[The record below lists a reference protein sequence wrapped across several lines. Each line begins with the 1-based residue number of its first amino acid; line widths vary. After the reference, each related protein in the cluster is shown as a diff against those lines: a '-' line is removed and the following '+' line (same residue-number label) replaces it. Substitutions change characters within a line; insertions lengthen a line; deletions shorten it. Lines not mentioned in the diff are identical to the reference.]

1 MISKMLHCGL
11 VLGIAVGVTMRLA
24 RSAEPDSHAAVAV
37 SASESSLPEH
47 GIYPHGRKLAF
58 LGYSGDPARDLANG
72 FTVAGPVYGDQKPYL
87 ERCFA
92 NGWPV
97 VAHVGPRITFNDK
110 DPAKYKVDP
119 PILRQEIQKQ
129 VRELA
134 SHKEIVWWTIH
145 PEELRPWR
153 GDEMRYLAIVCEAV
167 RATDPLARPIYLYN
181 PNHRDVKTLLPIA
194 KQVDIVAKGCYVN
207 TVGRKRDRAW
217 VRWSVE
223 QETEALRAGGRAQA
237 IPLLMPELC
246 KDPEPEEDKEIRA
259 WVRHD
264 VYLGLASGAKGVLI
278 WSLFKRREVK
288 RTWQLWYDAY
298 SECARELNGP
308 RGLAQVFLFGERQ
321 STLKV
326 QQVQGSAAANV
337 TLGGSAE
344 AGATTEQE
352 RAQREVK
359 FPSWTSA
366 EFLYRGS
373 RWLFLVNSAN
383 APAAF
388 TVNDSPPGSGG
399 EDAFTGK
406 SLGDGGD
413 RSRRFDLGA
422 YGVVGLRFPLTEPA
436 EQNR

>member
-1 MISKMLHCGL
+1 VISKMLHCGL

-24 RSAEPDSHAAVAV
+24 RSAEPDSHAALAV
-37 SASESSLPEH
+37 SASESSLLED
-47 GIYPHGRKLAF
+47 GIYPHARKLAF
-58 LGYSGDPARDLANG
+58 
-72 FTVAGPVYGDQKPYL
+72 
-87 ERCFA
+87 
-92 NGWPV
+92 
-97 VAHVGPRITFNDK
+97 
-110 DPAKYKVDP
+110 
-119 PILRQEIQKQ
+119 
-129 VRELA
+129 
-134 SHKEIVWWTIH
+134 
-145 PEELRPWR
+145 
-153 GDEMRYLAIVCEAV
+153 
-167 RATDPLARPIYLYN
+167 YN
-181 PNHRDVKTLLPIA
+181 PNHRDAKTLLPIA

-223 QETEALRAGGRAQA
+223 QEIEALRAGGRAQA

-246 KDPEPEEDKEIRA
+246 KDPESEEDKEIRA
-259 WVRHD
+259 WVRQD

-278 WSLFKRREVK
+278 WSLFKRKEVK

-326 QQVQGSAAANV
+326 AQVQGSAAAKV

-344 AGATTEQE
+344 AATTTDQE

-366 EFLYRGS
+366 EFVYRGS
-373 RWLFLVNSAN
+373 RWFFLVKSAN

-388 TVNDSPPGSGG
+388 TVNDCPPGSGAKMRSQASRW
-399 EDAFTGK
+399 ETGATV
-406 SLGDGGD
+406 
-413 RSRRFDLGA
+413 R
-422 YGVVGLRFPLTEPA
+422 GVWIWARTESWDCVSH
-436 EQNR
+436 

>member
-1 MISKMLHCGL
+1 MISKMLYCGL
-11 VLGIAVGVTMRLA
+11 VLGIAVGVTLRLA
-24 RSAEPDSHAAVAV
+24 RSAEPDSHAIIAV

-47 GIYPHGRKLAF
+47 GIY
-58 LGYSGDPARDLANG
+58 
-72 FTVAGPVYGDQKPYL
+72 
-87 ERCFA
+87 
-92 NGWPV
+92 
-97 VAHVGPRITFNDK
+97 
-110 DPAKYKVDP
+110 
-119 PILRQEIQKQ
+119 
-129 VRELA
+129 
-134 SHKEIVWWTIH
+134 
-145 PEELRPWR
+145 
-153 GDEMRYLAIVCEAV
+153 
-167 RATDPLARPIYLYN
+167 LYN
-181 PNHRDVKTLLPIA
+181 PNHRDAKTLLPIA

-223 QETEALRAGGRAQA
+223 QEIEALRAGGRAQA

-264 VYLGLASGAKGVLI
+264 VYVGLASGAKGVLI

-326 QQVQGSAAANV
+326 AQVRGSAAANV

-344 AGATTEQE
+344 AGTTTDQE

-366 EFLYRGS
+366 EFVYRGR

-388 TVNDSPPGSGG
+388 TVNDCPPGSGG

-406 SLGDGGD
+406 SLEGGIE
-413 RSRRFDLGA
+413 RSRRVDLAA
-422 YGVVGLRFPLTEPA
+422 YEVVGLRFPLAGPA
-436 EQNR
+436 EQNK